1 MLYRF
6 LFPVRPEGAKTSL
19 LLLAAR
25 VIFGVLLM
33 SHGLQKWAGFA
44 QMADV
49 FPDPLGRRQPF
60 LADAGHIRRAGLFV
74 RFFDRLFVPPRDD
87 PDDFYDGDGLFRDS

>member
-1 MLYRF
+1 MLCYIVFSRQTGKRED
-6 LFPVRPEGAKTSL
+6 VAVIVGGEGYFRRIADV
-19 LLLAAR
+19 AR
-25 VIFGVLLM
+25 VAEVGRIR
-33 SHGLQKWAGFA
+33 
-44 QMADV
+44 ADGRCLSRSV
-49 FPDPLGRRQPF
+49 GRRQPF